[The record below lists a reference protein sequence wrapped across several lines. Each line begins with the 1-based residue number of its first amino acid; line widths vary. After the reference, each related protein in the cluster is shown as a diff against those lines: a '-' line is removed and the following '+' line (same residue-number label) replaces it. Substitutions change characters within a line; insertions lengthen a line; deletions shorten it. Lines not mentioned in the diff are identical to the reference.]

1 MAQITLSVTLAV
13 TVAVAQVPNE
23 QDVAPGATINLDA
36 GDTPCWA
43 GGSHSCTQFR
53 GQSDAW
59 VAPVSPANY
68 SGLTD
73 GSHTFS
79 LVGQISGGRRATRF
93 STHGWWTR
101 CLRQCL
107 WLPRIPPI
115 RPSPPMQPSLSPM
128 RSRASPSCAAW
139 MVPRRIATG
148 SQPTWGSLM
157 VATHSLLL
165 QRTPPEIKA
174 WRACSVGRSTP
185 RPRRLRTS
193 TAHPQ
198 LCRIRFARI
207 CVFGC
212 AGWCCV
218 HLPIGRGTAST
229 LLFAGNLCRTGRR
242 NSYIFSHC
250 QRPKFGQIEHAGDL
264 CLDQGY
270 NASRRKRS
278 GSMGRWSSPQSQ
290 SFDGGRMHAH

>member
-79 LVGQISGGRRATRF
+79 LVGQISGGRRATRV
-93 STHGWWTR
+93 STHGWWIR

-107 WLPRIPPI
+107 WLPCIPPI
-115 RPSPPMQPSLSPM
+115 RPAPPMQRSLFPM

-139 MVPRRIATG
+139 MVPRRFATG
-148 SQPTWGSLM
+148 SQPTWCSLM
-157 VATHSLLL
+157 AATHSLLL

-174 WRACSVGRSTP
+174 RRTCSVGRSTP

-193 TAHPQ
+193 TAHSPP
-198 LCRIRFARI
+198 CRIRLRPHLRFRMRRLVLCSPANWTRHSQHSALRRQSISDWPTEFIHFQSLPATQIRADRARRRPLRGPRI
-207 CVFGC
+207 QR
-212 AGWCCV
+212 
-218 HLPIGRGTAST
+218 LPQEA
-229 LLFAGNLCRTGRR
+229 
-242 NSYIFSHC
+242 
-250 QRPKFGQIEHAGDL
+250 K
-264 CLDQGY
+264 
-270 NASRRKRS
+270 RKH
-278 GSMGRWSSPQSQ
+278 GALEQPPIPIV
-290 SFDGGRMHAH
+290 